1 MSDEFKQTL
10 IDINNISYHLSIEEA
25 KRIEKIA
32 EKLLDVKLLETLPH
46 LQITELEE
54 MDVTEKLML
63 LKEYSLPENQRSK
76 EKEEAIRVQDFE
88 KAATL
93 RDEENKS
100 KEELEEAS
108 KEISR
113 AYWFSRAGKNRF
125 KPHSV
130 IIPDSLKIP
139 CSDNLG
145 KNCTAASE
153 EGRGLVKVIIPHKI
167 KDEFL
172 WQLSLKG
179 ITEEYL
185 LPPRHLMV

>member
-76 EKEEAIRVQDFE
+76 EKEEVIPLEDI
-88 KAATL
+88 L
-93 RDEENKS
+93 
-100 KEELEEAS
+100 KEE
-108 KEISR
+108 
-113 AYWFSRAGKNRF
+113 
-125 KPHSV
+125 
-130 IIPDSLKIP
+130 
-139 CSDNLG
+139 
-145 KNCTAASE
+145 
-153 EGRGLVKVIIPHKI
+153 GL
-167 KDEFL
+167 L
-172 WQLSLKG
+172 
-179 ITEEYL
+179 
-185 LPPRHLMV
+185 